1 MPADCWGCDAR
12 STLRVDKSRREQPSG
27 RRAMRDGHAS
37 PRDEL
42 RLVRG
47 RAPELPRPMREPR
60 CAKQQLAR
68 QRGWKQEIRHTGFF
82 QSAKSLVN
90 MLV

>member
-27 RRAMRDGHAS
+27 RRALRDGHAS

-68 QRGWKQEIRHTGFF
+68 QRALEARNTPYWLFPKREK
-82 QSAKSLVN
+82 AAN
-90 MLV
+90 E